1 MTAEWINTGIGLLG
15 WAAAICT
22 PARFRERH
30 APLPPTNAGPDSILA
45 ATAAS
50 ATMMGITLREHANEM
65 ISRARCVGSGMVLT
79 REIPMICTGMQFTLR
94 LMLDTSQLPAAR
106 EVEAHRDQ

>member
-50 ATMMGITLREHANEM
+50 ATMMGSPCGN
-65 ISRARCVGSGMVLT
+65 T
-79 REIPMICTGMQFTLR
+79 RTR
-94 LMLDTSQLPAAR
+94 
-106 EVEAHRDQ
+106 

>member
-30 APLPPTNAGPDSILA
+30 APC
-45 ATAAS
+45 
-50 ATMMGITLREHANEM
+50 R
-65 ISRARCVGSGMVLT
+65 RR
-79 REIPMICTGMQFTLR
+79 
-94 LMLDTSQLPAAR
+94 MLDQTAFSQPPR
-106 EVEAHRDQ
+106 PPPR

>member
-1 MTAEWINTGIGLLG
+1 
-15 WAAAICT
+15 
-22 PARFRERH
+22 
-30 APLPPTNAGPDSILA
+30 
-45 ATAAS
+45 
-50 ATMMGITLREHANEM
+50 
-65 ISRARCVGSGMVLT
+65 VLT